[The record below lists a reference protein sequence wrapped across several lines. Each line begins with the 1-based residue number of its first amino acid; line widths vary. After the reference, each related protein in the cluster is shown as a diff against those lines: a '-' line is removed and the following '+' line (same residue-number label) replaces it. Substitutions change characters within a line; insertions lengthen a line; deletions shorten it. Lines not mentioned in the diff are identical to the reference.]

1 MVNTWN
7 AGYGGQPGGGR
18 RAGRVQPG
26 CLVIRPLK
34 WLGMLIILIG
44 VAVMAITAPWG
55 DLTKLVRGSADA
67 VGDVEP
73 GGIEEIELS
82 QPGEWI
88 IYAEGDNVV
97 DDCGEDLCEGDF
109 IEPEVIVA
117 DADGN
122 VLPLAE
128 SNLSISDTGTE
139 STSLWSFDV
148 DEAMTVTIAMGPET
162 DIDRIAIA
170 KAPEFELEEL
180 RGVGIGA
187 AIIFVGIVFRIIVGV
202 VGSFFRS

>member
-26 CLVIRPLK
+26 CLIIRPLK
-34 WLGMLIILIG
+34 WLGTLIILIG

-73 GGIEEIELS
+73 GGIEEIELTQS
-82 QPGEWI
+82 GEWI

-109 IEPEVIVA
+109 IRPEVIVA

-122 VLPLAE
+122 QLDLAT

-148 DEAMTVTIAMGPET
+148 DEPQTVTIAMGAET

-170 KAPEFELEEL
+170 KAPEFEFDEL
-180 RGVGIGA
+180 RGVMIGG
-187 AIIFVGIVFRIIVGV
+187 AIMLVGIMFRVVLGV
-202 VGSFFRS
+202 VGSFFRT